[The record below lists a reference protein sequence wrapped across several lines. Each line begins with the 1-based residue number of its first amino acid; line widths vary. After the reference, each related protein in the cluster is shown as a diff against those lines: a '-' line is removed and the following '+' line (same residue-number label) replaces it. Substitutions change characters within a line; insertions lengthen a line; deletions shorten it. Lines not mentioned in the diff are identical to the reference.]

1 MSKLNER
8 ALKLYDA
15 LRRIASYTPPDRMK
29 RDNERGRGYG
39 LDADEE
45 IEMAYEN
52 VIQEAKLATRGM
64 RRSWLEPTQ
73 EAKPDD

>member
-1 MSKLNER
+1 MTKESNEL
-8 ALKLYDA
+8 AFYDA
-15 LRRIASYTPPDRMK
+15 LKRIASYTPPDRMR

-52 VIQEAKLATRGM
+52 VIQEAKNAIRGK
-64 RRSWLEPTQ
+64 RRPKAPGSS
-73 EAKPDD
+73 AS